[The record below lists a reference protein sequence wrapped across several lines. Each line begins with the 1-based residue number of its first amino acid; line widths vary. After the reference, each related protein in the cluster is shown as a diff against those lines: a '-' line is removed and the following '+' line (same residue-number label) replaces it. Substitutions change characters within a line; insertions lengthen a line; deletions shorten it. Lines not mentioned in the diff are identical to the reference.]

1 MKELHQLTDLQLE
14 IMNVVWERGRATVA
28 GVHEA
33 LLPRTGLAR
42 KTIGTLMGR
51 LEKQGILA
59 YEADGREYVYRAEVS
74 RSEVGRATVG
84 NLLSRLF
91 QGNVSDLLSHALDRD
106 EVAPG
111 DVERVRQMIDRWE
124 RGEDKP

>member
-14 IMNVVWERGRATVA
+14 IMDVVWERGRTTVA
-28 GVHEA
+28 EVHEA

-59 YEADGREYVYRAEVS
+59 YDTDGREYVYRAAVS
-74 RSEVGRATVG
+74 RGEVGRAKVG

-91 QGNVSDLLSHALDRD
+91 QGNVSALLSHALERE
-106 EVAPG
+106 EVRPG
-111 DVERVRQMIDRWE
+111 DVERVREMIDRWE
-124 RGEDKP
+124 RGEEP